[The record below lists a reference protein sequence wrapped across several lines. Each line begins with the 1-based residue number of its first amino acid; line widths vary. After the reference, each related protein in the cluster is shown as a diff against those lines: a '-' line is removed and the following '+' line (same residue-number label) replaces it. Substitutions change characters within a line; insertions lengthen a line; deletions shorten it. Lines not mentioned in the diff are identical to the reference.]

1 MDKLLQYFQSLYR
14 NEAIYQLKCVHIAT
28 LKLKFVQAVLNIIV
42 YQLLIV
48 TNVPVNSAALE
59 QFMQCITLLPRRSAK

>member
-1 MDKLLQYFQSLYR
+1 MHKLLQYFQSLYR
-14 NEAIYQLKCVHIAT
+14 NEAIYQLKCVHIAI

-48 TNVPVNSAALE
+48 TNVPVNSAAL
-59 QFMQCITLLPRRSAK
+59 